1 MISISKNFPLAP
13 LALASYFS
21 THILH
26 SKFAIFHTDLLF
38 ETYTRMDMIIIGREL
53 RGATM
58 HPPHNKTPLDFFE
71 ALGCPEHVI
80 NW

>member
-1 MISISKNFPLAP
+1 MYSDKNIDQAP
-13 LALASYFS
+13 S
-21 THILH
+21 HINQGNFRFYHLSDH
-26 SKFAIFHTDLLF
+26 I
-38 ETYTRMDMIIIGREL
+38 YIGREL